1 MGDSTPRTSA
11 VTANMARAL
20 KNSFLWNLK
29 VHLKDVFG
37 AEAPSFPDSKAG
49 KDAWATFYED
59 FATFL
64 DTTYGFDNVSAA
76 IDYLVKKKKSASRQQ
91 AFNLLAGG
99 SGDAPASRSNV
110 STSVPEDPKAIAA
123 RRFAAGEIGIADFT
137 AIIEALNAAQ
147 VGDNIPPESA
157 KVTAEETEEPTPLPE
172 PVVIP
177 IQHDPEDDDLPF

>member
-11 VTANMARAL
+11 VTANMARAV
-20 KNSFLWNLK
+20 KNSFLWNYK
-29 VHLKDVFG
+29 VHLKEVFG
-37 AEAPSFPDSKAG
+37 ENGPRFPESKAG
-49 KDAWATFYED
+49 KEAWKTFYDE

-64 DTTYGFDNVSAA
+64 DESCGFDNVSAA
-76 IDYLVKKKKSASRQQ
+76 IDYMVKKKKSGEKNKAL
-91 AFNLLAGG
+91 ALLLGRETP
-99 SGDAPASRSNV
+99 APVRSV
-110 STSVPEDPKAIAA
+110 STSLPEDPKAIAA
-123 RRFAAGEIGIADFT
+123 RRFAAGEISITDFT

-147 VGDNIPPESA
+147 VGDNIPSGSA

>member
-1 MGDSTPRTSA
+1 
-11 VTANMARAL
+11 MARAV
-20 KNSFLWNLK
+20 KNSFLWNFK
-29 VHLKDVFG
+29 VHLKDIFG
-37 AEAPSFPDSKAG
+37 QEGPTFPESKAG
-49 KDAWATFYED
+49 KEAWAAFYED

-64 DTTYGFDNVSAA
+64 DENFGFDNVSAA
-76 IDYLVKKKKSASRQQ
+76 IDYMVKKKKNGNKEKALQ
-91 AFNLLAGG
+91 LLLGRETAVLVRE
-99 SGDAPASRSNV
+99 SLTPTPPSQ
-110 STSVPEDPKAIAA
+110 DPKAIAA